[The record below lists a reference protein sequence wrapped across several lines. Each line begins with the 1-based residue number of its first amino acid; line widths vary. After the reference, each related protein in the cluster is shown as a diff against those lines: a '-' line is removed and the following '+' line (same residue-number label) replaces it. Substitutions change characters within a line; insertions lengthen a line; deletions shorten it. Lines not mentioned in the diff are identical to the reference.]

1 MEHAVFWWSC
11 FPEEARTFG
20 GDCCR
25 RNSPCDVHATCSA
38 DGSRKDAR
46 SGVDHTPDGDALV
59 FHCCNHDD
67 VFGYRG
73 SASVGVQ
80 LHLCQ
85 VHRPL
90 SLHVSAQASC
100 WHHFRHDFLCSWS
113 SSRELHQQWWWWA
126 LPTKCR
132 KFFFPGVSLECSRL
146 LIKLSSS
153 SSICLFVCLLMA
165 MWACGRF
172 LISMNAIV
180 CAYSMAQL
188 LHTILLLMS
197 GKAFPQPVVSLGVL
211 TYTCD
216 QVSHWAAVL
225 TSITIMST
233 ISDPWCVVPIWFKVL
248 HSFHRIPPHKWSSQT
263 CFSHCC
269 LYRGKPWQQGITPTN
284 QGQNPQVNGVML
296 CCQGFP
302 MYKNHMAGV
311 PASKVDTMFL

>member
-1 MEHAVFWWSC
+1 MAAGDPSFPRGTTLSLFDTIPKRSLANREKVGFCYRPGWEENGTIGMEHAVFWWSC

-100 WHHFRHDFLCSWS
+100 WHHFRHDFLCWWS
-113 SSRELHQQWWWWA
+113 SSHELQQQWWWCA

-132 KFFFPGVSLECSRL
+132 KFFYHEFLWNAADSW
-146 LIKLSSS
+146 SS
-153 SSICLFVCLLMA
+153 F
-165 MWACGRF
+165 
-172 LISMNAIV
+172 
-180 CAYSMAQL
+180 
-188 LHTILLLMS
+188 LLLPL
-197 GKAFPQPVVSLGVL
+197 FFCLWRCEPVADFWS
-211 TYTCD
+211 
-216 QVSHWAAVL
+216 
-225 TSITIMST
+225 
-233 ISDPWCVVPIWFKVL
+233 PWM
-248 HSFHRIPPHKWSSQT
+248 Q
-263 CFSHCC
+263 
-269 LYRGKPWQQGITPTN
+269 
-284 QGQNPQVNGVML
+284 
-296 CCQGFP
+296 
-302 MYKNHMAGV
+302 
-311 PASKVDTMFL
+311 